1 LAVGSRLVVATV
13 TGRSLRVA
21 AVAVTVIAFAAGS
34 VWAVRING
42 TAGNDTLRGGARA
55 DTLDGK
61 GGDDRL
67 FGAGGND
74 VLVGGRGNDLLV
86 GGIGADTFRCGPG
99 RDTATRD
106 KRDTVARDCEVV
118 RGPKPAPPPPPTS
131 PAPPPPAPPAPPAP
145 GAPANYAFGPEV
157 TPTQQAAARDALD
170 MAARFYRTAFG
181 REVPPFNV
189 WGFRDLEALARL
201 YLERSGE
208 VTSLEQARA
217 QWGSLIAHAGSSG
230 LWIGPL
236 WFSTDTVNGTK
247 ILAKEEFI
255 LLLYGIAGPRSL
267 NSGQDDIPRAGPRWL
282 SEGTGELA
290 AYLVID
296 DARLANMASVR
307 ANWVQRAKAS
317 PVTLERLAILRGQFE
332 AGSNAWAIMPLAV
345 ERLVGEGGA
354 AKAVSYFER
363 IGRGEPWDA
372 AFASAFGKSPGAFYA
387 EFEAYRRGL

>member
-1 LAVGSRLVVATV
+1 MRRAGVWVAVLVALVGLAVGSAWAAT
-13 TGRSLRVA
+13 
-21 AVAVTVIAFAAGS
+21 
-34 VWAVRING
+34 ING
-42 TAGNDTLRGGARA
+42 TARDDTLRGSVRA
-55 DTLDGK
+55 DTLNGK
-61 GGDDRL
+61 GGNDRL

-74 VLVGGRGNDLLV
+74 VLVGGSGNDLLV
-86 GGIGADTFRCGPG
+86 GGIGADTLRCGPG

-106 KRDTVARDCEVV
+106 RPDTVARDCEVV
-118 RGPKPAPPPPPTS
+118 RGPKAVPSPPPTS
-131 PAPPPPAPPAPPAP
+131 PTPPPPAPPTPPVP
-145 GAPANYAFGPEV
+145 GARATYAFGPEV

-170 MAARFYRTAFG
+170 MAARYSRTVLG
-181 REVPPFNV
+181 REAPPFNV

-208 VTSLEQARA
+208 VTSLEQSRA

-247 ILAKEEFI
+247 ILAKEEFM
-255 LLLYGIAGPRSL
+255 LLLYGIAGPNSL
-267 NSGQDDIPRAGPRWL
+267 NSGQDDVPRAGPRWL
-282 SEGTGELA
+282 SEGTGEMVA
-290 AYLVID
+290 HLVID
-296 DARLANMASVR
+296 NARLANMASVR

-345 ERLVGEGGA
+345 ERLVGEGGT
-354 AKAVSYFER
+354 AKALSYFER
-363 IGRGEPWDA
+363 IGRGEQWEA